1 MKKPTVEQIMAQTEA
16 LERQAVEKHLNSLD
30 ESYFSRFDIPDIAL
44 HLEKIAS
51 LSNAK
56 PVDVVFSSSED
67 GSGIECTVISFDHQG
82 IFSLITG
89 VFAASGFHI
98 QSGETFTY
106 RRQPPESLPKRRHYR
121 RTYRQPSVPVLRPI
135 IDHFRGSLDR
145 IIQTE
150 VWCADFRT
158 QLQQLISLLFSGG
171 GDGMT
176 RARQRVNEMVT
187 RYLVASRKSA
197 YEVLYPVELEMK
209 PLPEHRA
216 VELTVVSQDTPAFLY
231 TLSNTLALQGLSIDY
246 VRIRTAGGR
255 IEDVIEVSEPGFGSI
270 LKPETM
276 EKLKLSVLLT
286 KQFTYFLDRAPDPYA
301 ALTRFETLLPDILVL
316 PDSKSWVDSLA
327 NPRTMDELAHVLGTS
342 DFLWEDFIRLQ
353 YEMLLPILSSHLS
366 GQQVFEPVETIGSR
380 LAAAMDR
387 AASFEES
394 REILN
399 EFKNR
404 ELFLID
410 LRHIL
415 DDGTN
420 FRDLAEDL
428 TCLAEAIVK
437 QAAVTVYDH
446 LVHRY
451 GHPRTVAGLPAS
463 YALFGLG
470 KLGGAALG
478 YASDIELLLVYDDNG
493 ETDGEERISNIDFF
507 SHVSTGIS
515 SFIVT
520 KKKGI
525 FAIDYR
531 LRPYGDSGPLAVSL
545 ENFCRYYGPGGPAH
559 SFERLALVRLRH
571 IGGNSELGTRV
582 ERLRDQY
589 VYESGNIDLQEL
601 RDLRR
606 KQLQEKHRPGRYNAK
621 FSPGALVDIEYSVQI
636 LQVVSRHDRRQLR
649 TPRIHEALEALRDF
663 GMLTDKECAQ
673 LNAAYDFLRQLINAL
688 RMLRGSAEDLFLPPV
703 DADEFIHLA
712 RRMGYRRRVD
722 LDAARQLM
730 VDFATH
736 TAIVRA
742 FVERH
747 LGRESLPAPAVGN
760 IVDLIINEH
769 LSEDRRRLIMAG
781 YGFSNVDRACTN
793 LFSLAGS
800 GKQRDLFVK
809 LSVLV
814 GDFLRRESEPDL
826 ALNNLERFV
835 SALENPLA
843 HYRLLFSQPKR
854 LEILLGIFSRSQFL
868 ANTLIRN
875 PDFFTWVTTP
885 EILYGKRTREQL
897 QLELRKMAGDDADH
911 DRWLAALRRFRRR
924 EHLRIG
930 TCDLC
935 LNFPFRGI
943 VRDLSQVADA
953 IIQETLERVW
963 FDLDRQNDGLVTA
976 AHLDESFCV
985 FAFGKLGGR
994 ELNYS
999 SDIDLLAVYDAKAV
1013 GGIALPDGKPV
1024 STIYFQVMDRLRDD
1038 LTRHTS
1044 DGYVYRVDL
1053 RLRPYGQSG
1062 PLVPTLTALTSYY
1075 RDAASLWEMQA
1086 ALKLRP
1092 VAGNLTL
1099 AEPFMQEIRRQLAGL
1114 RDRRQII
1121 TTVCHLREQTVKK
1134 QIIQGHEYD
1143 NVKESAGGIRD
1154 IEFLV
1159 QALQLIHAGD
1169 YPAIITGNTLE
1180 ALQQLENKKIL
1191 PKSTVARLQD
1201 DYILLRTIEH
1211 FLQIFEDQQ
1220 RHLLPD
1226 DPREREALAKRI
1238 WGFDANPQSCMDC
1251 IQEVMTRVREV
1262 YSRYLQ
1268 PDRPGDGS
1276 D

>member
-1 MKKPTVEQIMAQTEA
+1 MKPTVESIVAQYES
-16 LERQAVEKHLNSLD
+16 LDPISVEKHLDSLGD
-30 ESYFSRFDIPDIAL
+30 AYYTRFDIPDIIL
-44 HLEKIAS
+44 HLEKISS
-51 LSNAK
+51 LSAAK
-56 PVDVVFSSSED
+56 PVEVIFSSSED
-67 GSGIECTVISFDHQG
+67 GAGLECTVISYDHQG

-89 VFAASGFHI
+89 VFAAGGFHI

-106 RRQPPESLPKRRHYR
+106 RSMVHDHRQNRCRRSFR
-121 RTYRQPSVPVLRPI
+121 RRPVPIRQPI

-150 VWCADFRT
+150 VWCADFRIR
-158 QLQQLISLLFSGG
+158 LQELISLLFSGTE
-171 GDGMT
+171 DGMI

-187 RYLVASRKSA
+187 RYLVASRQSA

-216 VELTVVSQDTPAFLY
+216 VELTVISQDTPAFLY
-231 TLSNTLALQGLSIDY
+231 TLSNTLALQGFSIDY

-255 IEDVIEVSEPGFGSI
+255 IEDVIEVSEPGFGNM
-270 LKPETM
+270 LKPEAM

-327 NPRTMDELAHVLGTS
+327 NPRTMDKLAHVLGTS

-353 YEMLLPILSSHLS
+353 YEMLLPILNSHLA
-366 GQQVFEPVETIGSR
+366 GQQVFEPVETIADR
-380 LAAAMDR
+380 LAAAMTH
-387 AASFEES
+387 AGSFEER

-404 ELFLID
+404 ELFHID

-415 DDGTN
+415 DSTTN

-428 TCLAEAIVK
+428 TSLAEAIVK
-437 QAAVTVYDH
+437 QAAATVYEDLIRRH
-446 LVHRY
+446 
-451 GHPRTVAGLPAS
+451 GQPRTVAGLPAS

-493 ETDGEERISNIDFF
+493 ETDGVEPVSNIDFF
-507 SHVSTGIS
+507 SHVSAGIS

-571 IGGNSELGTRV
+571 IGGDPELGTRI

-606 KQLQEKHRPGRYNAK
+606 KQFQEKSKPGRYNAK

-636 LQVVSRHDRRQLR
+636 LQIISRGDHQQLR
-649 TPRIHEALEALRDF
+649 TPRVHEALEALRDF
-663 GMLTDKECAQ
+663 GMLTDSECVQ
-673 LNAAYDFLRQLINAL
+673 LNASYDFLRQLINAL

-712 RRMGYRRRVD
+712 RRMGYRRAGG
-722 LDAARQLM
+722 LDTARQLM

-736 TAIVRA
+736 TAIVRV
-742 FVERH
+742 FVEQH
-747 LGRESLPAPAVGN
+747 LGQESLPAPAVGN

-769 LSEDRRRLIMAG
+769 LSENRRRLIMAG
-781 YGFSNVDRACTN
+781 YGFINVDRACIN

-885 EILYGKRTREQL
+885 EILYGKRAREQL
-897 QLELRKMAGDDADH
+897 QLELRKMAGEDDTH
-911 DRWLAALRRFRRR
+911 DSWLAALRRFRRR

-943 VRDLSQVADA
+943 VRDLSLVADA
-953 IIQETLERVW
+953 IIQESLERIW
-963 FDLDRQNDGLVTA
+963 LDLNREHGGLVVDA
-976 AHLDESFCV
+976 RLDEAFCV

-999 SDIDLLAVYDAKAV
+999 SDIDLLAVYDDRAV
-1013 GGIALPDGKPV
+1013 VGVKLSDGRPV
-1024 STIYFQVMDRLRDD
+1024 SSIYFQVMDRLRDD
-1038 LTRHTS
+1038 LARHTG

-1062 PLVPTLTALTSYY
+1062 PLVPTLAALVSYY
-1075 RDAASLWEMQA
+1075 RNTASLWEMQA

-1092 VAGNLTL
+1092 VAGNFTV
-1099 AEPFMQEIRRQLAGL
+1099 AESFLQEIRRQLAGL
-1114 RDRRQII
+1114 RDRQQII
-1121 TTVCHLREQTVKK
+1121 ASVCRLREQTVKK
-1134 QIIQGHEYD
+1134 QVIRGHEHA

-1159 QALQLIHAGD
+1159 QALQLIYAGE

-1180 ALQQLENKKIL
+1180 ALQKLEDKKIL
-1191 PKSTVARLQD
+1191 SRSTVVLLQD

-1226 DPREREALAKRI
+1226 DPHEREALAKRI
-1238 WGFDANPQSCMDC
+1238 WGFDANPQVCMAH
-1251 IQEVMTRVREV
+1251 IQEVMTRVREE
-1262 YSRYLQ
+1262 YNRYLQ
-1268 PDRPGDGS
+1268 PGD
-1276 D
+1276 